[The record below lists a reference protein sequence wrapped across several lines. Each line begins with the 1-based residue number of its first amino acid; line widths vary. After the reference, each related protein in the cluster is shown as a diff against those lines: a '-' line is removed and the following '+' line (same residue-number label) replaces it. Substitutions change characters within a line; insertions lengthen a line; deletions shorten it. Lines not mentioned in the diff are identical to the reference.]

1 MEYLSRLFPPTCS
14 QQKLGCRLPSWP
26 VCTRQRGRGLRA
38 EVGARQFCT
47 SLRGGRLRP
56 LPGVAGTECL
66 RRNRTA
72 ASDTAPFTLYK
83 EPITVLISWA
93 TPEGGQ
99 AIHNPEHRG
108 RILNSIGVAVSL
120 RGSLP
125 YHISKLL
132 TKAQNKTREHP
143 GELQ

>member
-38 EVGARQFCT
+38 EVGARQSCT

-108 RILNSIGVAVSL
+108 RILNSIGLAVSL
-120 RGSLP
+120 RGFLP

-143 GELQ
+143 GELR